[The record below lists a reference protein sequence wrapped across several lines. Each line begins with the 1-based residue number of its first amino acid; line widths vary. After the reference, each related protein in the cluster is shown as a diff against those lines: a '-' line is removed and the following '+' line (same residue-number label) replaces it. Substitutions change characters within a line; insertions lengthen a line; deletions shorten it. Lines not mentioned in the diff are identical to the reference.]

1 MARLAL
7 FLQDGSIDG
16 SKVLDTRLLNEAM
29 QRVPGMH
36 GLPVATLSDYR
47 YQHGFWARNLQQ
59 AFGTAAPAWVPFMS
73 GFGGITV
80 AMLPNGVI
88 WYSIADDGELASID
102 FAGPAREA
110 IKDRKSVV
118 SGKSVSVRVDF
129 GGGRTIKKKKK

>member
-1 MARLAL
+1 MAAIDFLCLFFL
-7 FLQDGSIDG
+7 FLMRPRPPRSTRT
-16 SKVLDTRLLNEAM
+16 DTLFPYTTLFRS
-29 QRVPGMH
+29 MH

-110 IKDRKSVV
+110 IKLP
-118 SGKSVSVRVDF
+118 
-129 GGGRTIKKKKK
+129 